1 MVKRIRLPSA
11 GNSQHSPKVST
22 PVPTRNGRGGGK
34 TEYWTVD
41 QVAKALRKN
50 AGIRS
55 HAARWLKEAT
65 GRGSGDGRTVSDYI
79 IRHPELERVME
90 EVKNAT
96 LDLAESKLVAAIE
109 NEQRTDH
116 LRAVTYYLSTQG
128 KQRGYTRREE
138 LTGAGGRPLY
148 PDRRLDLT
156 RLSDDELD
164 NLERLYEKAEV
175 HDSDERRT
183 TAGDQGNGT
192 YGGNGRGPAGEGQA

>member
-1 MVKRIRLPSA
+1 MVKRVRHISA
-11 GNSQHSPKVST
+11 GNSQHGDGAV
-22 PVPTRNGRGGGK
+22 VLTRNGRGGGK

-55 HAARWLKEAT
+55 HAARWLKKAT

-79 IRHPELERVME
+79 IRHPELEQVVD
-90 EVKNAT
+90 EVKNRT
-96 LDLAESKLVAAIE
+96 LDIAEGKLLKAIK

-156 RLSDDELD
+156 RLSDGELED
-164 NLERLYEKAEV
+164 LEELYAKAEV
-175 HDSDERRT
+175 HDNDERRT
-183 TAGDQGNGT
+183 TAGDQGNGSVA
-192 YGGNGRGPAGEGQA
+192 GNGRDRAGEGQA